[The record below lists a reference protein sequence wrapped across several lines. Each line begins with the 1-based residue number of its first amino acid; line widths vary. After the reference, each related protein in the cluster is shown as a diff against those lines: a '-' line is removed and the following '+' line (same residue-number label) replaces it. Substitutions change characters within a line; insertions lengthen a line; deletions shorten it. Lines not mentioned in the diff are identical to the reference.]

1 MKVELNLIINLI
13 NTFELSGEFCSYW
26 LLDNINIKYIIFMSG
41 ITEVLSDTHR
51 FQDCAAAAIVIYG
64 AAFTF

>member
-13 NTFELSGEFCSYW
+13 NAFELSGEFCSYW

-41 ITEVLSDTHR
+41 ITDVLSDTQILGLR
-51 FQDCAAAAIVIYG
+51 CTAIVIYG
-64 AAFTF
+64 AAFSF